1 MSAIVVQIKSLKIL
15 MFSMTIYRRIRELWG
30 PLSKSSFRIKFS
42 IYFLST
48 SVRLKLLLFL
58 YWFLT
63 ATIIEWFL
71 YFRIAFKVESLTAPK
86 KGSLFEYLVKI
97 LFYVEKKNKKKKTFR
112 ISKVSRS
119 NFNKLVRH
127 SQSSEFRSYAQFY
140 QTRDFTVFQKSLLL
154 MTDYSFKFS

>member
-1 MSAIVVQIKSLKIL
+1 MSPLVVQIKSLKIL
-15 MFSMTIYRRIRELWG
+15 MFSMTIYIRIRELWG

-48 SVRLKLLLFL
+48 SVKLKLFLLL

-71 YFRIAFKVESLTAPK
+71 YFRIAFKVESLIAPK
-86 KGSLFEYLVKI
+86 KGSLFEHLVKI
-97 LFYVEKKNKKKKTFR
+97 LFYVEKKNKKTFR